1 MSETAIKTERR
12 RRRKRRVRGR
22 IFGTPECPRLTVF
35 RSLKHIYAQV
45 IDDQAGTTLVSAGST
60 DKDFRARSPH
70 GGNRAMAAAIGK
82 ILGEKAR
89 AKGIERVAFDRNGY
103 RYHGRIKA
111 LADAAREA
119 GLKF

>member
-1 MSETAIKTERR
+1 MSETALKTERR

-22 IFGTPECPRLTVF
+22 VFGTPERPRLTVF

-45 IDDQAGTTLVSAGST
+45 IDDQAGVTLVSAGST
-60 DKDFRARSPH
+60 DRDFRAQAAH

-103 RYHGRIKA
+103 RYHGRVKA